1 MSFSRRDVGAAR
13 NGKCSSVTQSL
24 KKLTLIR
31 NMSQKGKALR
41 LHGWLYRV
49 ETGKIDV
56 LIDSETGRES
66 SVMRRFKKTSR
77 RITPAKSK

>member
-31 NMSQKGKALR
+31 NMSQKGKTLR
-41 LHGWLYRV
+41 LHGWIYRI
-49 ETGKIDV
+49 ETGKKDIFVDG
-56 LIDSETGRES
+56 ETGREAS
-66 SVMRRFKKTSR
+66 LMRRFKKTSR
-77 RITPAKSK
+77 KVTSTKSK